1 MNIPNLITWSLCEG
15 LLGATLRMWPLMG
28 RVDVGCNLGF
38 RVRRPGIQA
47 GEE

>member
-1 MNIPNLITWSLCEG
+1 MNIPALITWSLCEG

-28 RVDVGCNLGF
+28 QVDVDCELGF
-38 RVRRPGIQA
+38 RVRCSGIQA